1 MRNLSFS
8 TLIGLLV
15 IVGYIVVDRYVASIP
30 DLIAIP
36 VMLVG
41 IALVLIGTVRGS
53 GRQPRNKG

>member
-53 GRQPRNKG
+53 GRQPAK